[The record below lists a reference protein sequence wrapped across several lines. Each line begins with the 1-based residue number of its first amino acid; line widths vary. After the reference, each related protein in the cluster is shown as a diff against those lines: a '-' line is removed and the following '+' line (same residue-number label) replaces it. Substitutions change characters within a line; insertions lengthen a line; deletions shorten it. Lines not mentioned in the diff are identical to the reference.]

1 MLPIWKYIWVPNW
14 RKVIQQFLPPW
25 QHIILQRLQ
34 PVGESKKQEWALLAV
49 VVRTV
54 EKAGIFFPDPTLTS
68 IALVT
73 EFALTCLCNC
83 PMQVTRINWVL
94 LRQSSFT
101 LYTGCFWRPPRTATM
116 SDLGVQTEAPAGV
129 EAAVLSSTRLKTRV
143 LQGSLAKAALMTKKR
158 TTEERSSRTPWLPW
172 SSLCFCLLPWYT
184 GSR

>member
-1 MLPIWKYIWVPNW
+1 MAAYHSAEITA
-14 RKVIQQFLPPW
+14 
-25 QHIILQRLQ
+25 
-34 PVGESKKQEWALLAV
+34 VGESKKQERALLAV
-49 VVRTV
+49 VVRSV

-83 PMQVTRINWVL
+83 PLQATRINWVL

-172 SSLCFCLLPWYT
+172 SSSCFCLLPWYT